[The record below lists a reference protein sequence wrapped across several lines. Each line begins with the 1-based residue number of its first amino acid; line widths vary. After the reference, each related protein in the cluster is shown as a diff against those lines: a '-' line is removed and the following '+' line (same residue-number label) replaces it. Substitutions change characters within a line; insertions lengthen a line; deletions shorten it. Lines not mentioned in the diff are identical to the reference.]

1 QVKAN
6 SGELR
11 LRENM
16 VNADIQVLSHRR
28 GINIANNRVDGNL
41 QCKENIPP
49 PTGGG
54 NTVQGNKEDQCK
66 RL

>member
-1 QVKAN
+1 
-6 SGELR
+6 
-11 LRENM
+11 M
-16 VNADIQVLSHRR
+16 VNADIQVFSHRH

-41 QCKENIPP
+41 QCKENVPAPI
-49 PTGGG
+49 GGG